1 MSTDDLAQDENS
13 EESRTASDQDEEID
27 CLADLGMSLADLPPE
42 GLQNPVRGALR
53 DFYGIDAPPPPPA
66 RIRTPSRANIARGGC
81 GDSAAQAT
89 GPGATELVESQMEA
103 VRVAGREEAARLASE
118 AAASLEA
125 AEEKAA
131 RLALAKAHRTILI
144 DTARKAAEEKELRMA
159 AEAAA
164 ARKANQEETE
174 RKEAA
179 TKAQDAMQQARRE
192 TTHGAMESESSDASS
207 KLDTDLAASPLT
219 SRSSSVTSS
228 TRSSWS
234 DKGPITPSPGW
245 V

>member
-1 MSTDDLAQDENS
+1 MMSTDDLAQDENF
-13 EESRTASDQDEEID
+13 EESRTASDQDEDID

-42 GLQNPVRGALR
+42 RLQNPVRGALR
-53 DFYGIDAPPPPPA
+53 NFYGIDAPPPPPA

-81 GDSAAQAT
+81 CDSAAQAT
-89 GPGATELVESQMEA
+89 GASHLVESQMEA
-103 VRVAGREEAARLASE
+103 VRVAVREEAARLASE

-131 RLALAKAHRTILI
+131 RLALAKAHRKILM
-144 DTARKAAEEKELRMA
+144 DTARRAAEEKEVRMA

-164 ARKANQEETE
+164 ARKAHQEETE
-174 RKEAA
+174 RKDAA
-179 TKAQDAMQQARRE
+179 TKAQDTMQQARRE
-192 TTHGAMESESSDASS
+192 TTNGAMESESSDASS

-234 DKGPITPSPGW
+234 DKGPITPSPGR

>member
-1 MSTDDLAQDENS
+1 
-13 EESRTASDQDEEID
+13 
-27 CLADLGMSLADLPPE
+27 
-42 GLQNPVRGALR
+42 
-53 DFYGIDAPPPPPA
+53 
-66 RIRTPSRANIARGGC
+66 
-81 GDSAAQAT
+81 
-89 GPGATELVESQMEA
+89 MEA

-131 RLALAKAHRTILI
+131 RLALAKAHRTILM

-234 DKGPITPSPGW
+234 DKGPITPSPGR

>member
-1 MSTDDLAQDENS
+1 MMSTDDLAQDENS

-89 GPGATELVESQMEA
+89 GVTQSFESQMEA

-234 DKGPITPSPGW
+234 DKGPITPSPGR

>member
-1 MSTDDLAQDENS
+1 MMPTDDLAQDENS
-13 EESRTASDQDEEID
+13 DESRTASDQDEDID
-27 CLADLGMSLADLPPE
+27 CLADLGMSLADLPSE
-42 GLQNPVRGALR
+42 RLQNPDRGALR
-53 DFYGIDAPPPPPA
+53 DFYGLDAPPSPPA

-103 VRVAGREEAARLASE
+103 VRVALKEEAARLASE
-118 AAASLEA
+118 AAASREA

-131 RLALAKAHRTILI
+131 RLALAKAHRKMLM
-144 DTARKAAEEKELRMA
+144 DAARQAAEEKEV
-159 AEAAA
+159 
-164 ARKANQEETE
+164 RKAIDEETK

-179 TKAQDAMQQARRE
+179 TKAQDAIQQARRE

-219 SRSSSVTSS
+219 SRSPSVTSS

-234 DKGPITPSPGW
+234 DKGPITPSPGR